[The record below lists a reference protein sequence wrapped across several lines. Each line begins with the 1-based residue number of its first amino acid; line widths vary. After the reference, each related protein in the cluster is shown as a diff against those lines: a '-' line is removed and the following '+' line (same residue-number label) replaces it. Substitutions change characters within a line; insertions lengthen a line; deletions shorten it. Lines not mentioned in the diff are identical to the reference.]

1 MITKINK
8 ASLIIITRHSC
19 CVRPPHEV
27 IMIRLRHA
35 QLGNFAY
42 VNYQLADMQ
51 NYFLL
56 STSVRDDPLNV
67 FFIIAN
73 SHPHIVANLRLGQ
86 VMFCGIEVHLLSTVY
101 LVSLTNMLNAS
112 MYMFK

>member
-1 MITKINK
+1 MHNWAILHM
-8 ASLIIITRHSC
+8 LIIKLQICRT
-19 CVRPPHEV
+19 
-27 IMIRLRHA
+27 
-35 QLGNFAY
+35 N
-42 VNYQLADMQ
+42 
-51 NYFLL
+51 FLL